1 MNMWKYV
8 TQLVFSSK
16 TKDLAAAAFGSEIKK
31 GSYLIYKLREPESQ
45 RNWRNNQL
53 VTVKADTSE
62 YKRR

>member
-1 MNMWKYV
+1 M
-8 TQLVFSSK
+8 FSSK
-16 TKDLAAAAFGSEIKK
+16 TNDLAAAAFGSEIKK

-53 VTVKADTSE
+53 ATVKADTSE